1 MVVDFQK
8 VLLVVLKATRVLLHE
23 IPKTFNELGEYR
35 GHLLGIPIH
44 MPTPATQYYICYL
57 LMSYVHHENLMLRL
71 IWVLACLIVQLFSSQ
86 SCVI

>member
-8 VLLVVLKATRVLLHE
+8 VLLVVLKATGVLLHE
-23 IPKTFNELGEYR
+23 IPKTFNELGENR

-57 LMSYVHHENLMLRL
+57 LMSYVHHEDLMLRL
-71 IWVLACLIVQLFSSQ
+71 IWVLACPIVQFSSQ